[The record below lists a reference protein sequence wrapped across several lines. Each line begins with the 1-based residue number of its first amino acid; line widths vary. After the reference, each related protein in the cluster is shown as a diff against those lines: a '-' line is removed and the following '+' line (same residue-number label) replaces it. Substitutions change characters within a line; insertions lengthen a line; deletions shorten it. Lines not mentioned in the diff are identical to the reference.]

1 MLAELAIQDEFAR
14 YSRNAEVEV
23 VSDNKCIVYVPERD
37 IPKII
42 GKQGRNISTIEKT
55 LGMNVD
61 VKELGEKNNEE
72 KTENK
77 YEERETKQEE
87 VPYRLDIDKKN
98 VKFNLDIK
106 MQNKDIDIYLNDEF
120 LMSAKAGKTGLIK
133 VKKNNNIG
141 KVILNAHNKGEK
153 IRLVI

>member
-1 MLAELAIQDEFAR
+1 MLAELAIENEFAR

-23 VSDNKCIVYVPERD
+23 VSDNKCIIYVPERD

-42 GKQGRNISTIEKT
+42 GKQGKNISMIEKS
-55 LGMNVD
+55 LGMSVD

-72 KTENK
+72 KIENK
-77 YEERETKQEE
+77 YEQREKKQEE
-87 VPYRLDIDKKN
+87 VPYKLEIDKKN
-98 VKFNLDIK
+98 IKFNLDIK
-106 MQNKDIDIYLNDEF
+106 MQNKDIDVYLNDKF
-120 LMSAKAGKTGLIK
+120 LMTAKAGKTGLIK

-141 KVILNAHNKGEK
+141 KVILDAVNRGEM